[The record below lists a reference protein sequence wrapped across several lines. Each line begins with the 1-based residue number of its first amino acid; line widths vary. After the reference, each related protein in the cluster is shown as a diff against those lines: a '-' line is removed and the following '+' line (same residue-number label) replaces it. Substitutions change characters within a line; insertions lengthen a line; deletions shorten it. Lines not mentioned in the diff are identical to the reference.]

1 MKYSHTVVVCSRDR
15 SLELL
20 DFLEDISNIRDFSS
34 VKIII
39 VENSLSSENYQAV
52 KVKINND
59 SKFHKTTIIQS
70 PPGLAR
76 ARNESFSLIDSDIVH
91 FMDDDISLPPNYFQ
105 AIDQA
110 FFDNLQTGGIAPFIE
125 THPSRSV
132 RSSIARVKKVFRH
145 LLISEGRLSKSGR
158 ATWFSNPGRNTQV
171 DWLPGCCMV
180 YRFEIIKKLRFETN
194 LENGPL
200 GGYALGE
207 DLDFSHRVSQETNLM
222 YLGETSIVHKLA
234 PNQRTNWQSMD
245 EGIGRLRAFLLT
257 RFPEDLRI
265 SRVLTSLILEGL
277 NDLIR
282 IKIIRSKVVSDNYQQ
297 FARLR
302 FFCIERNE
310 QKLIISREQN
320 EI

>member
-1 MKYSHTVVVCSRDR
+1 
-15 SLELL
+15 LA
-20 DFLEDISNIRDFSS
+20 FLEDISNIRDFSS

-39 VENSLSSENYQAV
+39 VENSLSNEHYQAV

-70 PPGLAR
+70 LPGLAR
-76 ARNESFSLIDSDIVH
+76 ARNVSFSLIDSDIVH

-125 THPSRSV
+125 THSSRTA
-132 RSSIARVKKVFRH
+132 RSSVARVKKVFRQ

-158 ATWFSNPGRNTQV
+158 AAWFSNPGRNTQV

-180 YRFEIIKKLRFETN
+180 YRMESIQNFRFETK

-207 DLDFSHRVSQETNLM
+207 DLDFSHRISKHTKL
-222 YLGETSIVHKLA
+222 LGFGQISVLHKMS
-234 PNQRTNWQSMD
+234 PNDRTNWIKMD
-245 EGIGRLRAFLLT
+245 DGIGRLRAFLLA
-257 RFPEDLRI
+257 RFPEAVKI
-265 SRVLTSLILEGL
+265 SRVLMSLLLEGL
-277 NDLIR
+277 IDLIR
-282 IKIIRSKVVSDNYQQ
+282 IKITKQKAVGGNYRQ
-297 FARLR
+297 FARLQS
-302 FFCIERNE
+302 FFRERKNPILSIAKKNDE
-310 QKLIISREQN
+310 N
-320 EI
+320 